1 MSYEEKLK
9 TYFPDSIVLKDP
21 KRAEFFA
28 SLSYPSYMR
37 DWLVMKFADESG
49 NVNYETIQGFI
60 KKNIPTRDD
69 FRQLQY
75 RLTQGET
82 VKLLARIR
90 LTVNVKRQV
99 VEFVLPDFG
108 GKGVV
113 AEEVLEKWAEQL
125 LRESEN
131 WGIFELKLH
140 VESQDDFDD
149 FNDFDELEDKK
160 LIIPNFFSKFVK
172 DKQKEEEEKTAKKGK
187 KHTIMDGEVELISYK
202 PFCPYR
208 VDMNDYKAARA
219 NFSIEEWIDV
229 LISAVDY
236 NPSGYTDE
244 ITGEESQRQKLFF
257 LRRLLPFVEKK
268 INLIELA
275 PKGTGKSYVYEKISK
290 RGWLVTSGSISRA
303 SLFYDN
309 AKHIGG
315 LITRFDYVGFDETQ
329 SIEFIPEGEIK
340 SGLTTYMEFGE
351 VKGFDAQMPADAGII
366 VLGNVDTAHFD
377 LNENLVKDLNPIFQ
391 KTELLDRFHGLI
403 PGWEIPRFKND
414 MIANGWAL
422 NTEYFAEVLHQL
434 REDRLFTA
442 IVDSCL
448 DIPKKADQRDLTAIK
463 RLCTAFL
470 KLFFPHVT
478 KKGDISPE
486 DFTDY
491 CLEPAKEMRESI
503 RKQMHIVDPN
513 DKEYANTHVPDIR
526 YKY

>member
-1 MSYEEKLK
+1 MSFEDKLK

-21 KRAEFFA
+21 KRSEFFA
-28 SLSYPSYMR
+28 SLSYPSYLR

-82 VKLLARIR
+82 IKLLARIR
-90 LTVNVKRQV
+90 LTVNVRRQV

-108 GKGVV
+108 GKGIV
-113 AEEVLEKWAEQL
+113 ADEVLEKWADQL

-131 WGIFELKLH
+131 WGIFELRLH
-140 VESQDDFDD
+140 VNSEDE
-149 FNDFDELEDKK
+149 FDEFDGFEDPESKK
-160 LIIPNFFSKFVK
+160 LIVPSFFSKFM
-172 DKQKEEEEKTAKKGK
+172 KEKKEEEKTTKKRK
-187 KHTIMDGEVELISYK
+187 RPSILDGEIELISYK

-208 VDMNDYKAARA
+208 VDLEDYKTARS
-219 NFSIEEWIDV
+219 NFSIDEWIDV

-236 NPSGYTDE
+236 NPHGYTDE
-244 ITGEESQRQKLFF
+244 ITGEESPRQKLFF
-257 LRRLLPFVEKK
+257 LRRLLPFVEKR

-275 PKGTGKSYVYEKISK
+275 PKGTGKSYVYEKITK
-290 RGWLVTSGSISRA
+290 RGWLVSSGSISRA

-329 SIEFIPEGEIK
+329 SIQFIPEKEIQT
-340 SGLTTYMEFGE
+340 GLKTYMEFGE
-351 VKGFDAQMPADAGII
+351 VKGFDAQMPADAGIV
-366 VLGNVDTAHFD
+366 VLGNVDASFFN
-377 LNENLVKDLNPIFQ
+377 LNANLVKELNPIFR
-391 KTELLDRFHGLI
+391 ESALLDRFHGLI

-442 IVDSCL
+442 VVDSCL
-448 DIPKKADQRDLTAIK
+448 DIPSKADQRDLTAIK

-470 KLFFPHVT
+470 KLLFPHV
-478 KKGDISPE
+478 KSKNDISPD
-486 DFTDY
+486 DFEQY

-503 RKQMHIVDPN
+503 RRQLNVVDP
-513 DKEYANTHVPDIR
+513 KEFPQVEVPDI
-526 YKY
+526 KFKL